1 MTKVLNRAHQEALE
15 LLKIVDE
22 YCVRENIIYTLS
34 GSTLIALGN
43 IDFSQCYPALYIAVE
58 YEGFRKIVDYLK
70 EFCLQHPVLSVHNY
84 ENTKQF

>member
-43 IDFSQCYPALYIAVE
+43 IDFSQCYPALYAIH
-58 YEGFRKIVDYLK
+58 GL
-70 EFCLQHPVLSVHNY
+70 
-84 ENTKQF
+84 